1 MAQPQSNKKE
11 RPSLFLKLTPVKENR
26 AGAEFPSIGR
36 FKYFS
41 SVHKAYSSQLMLI
54 NLFAF
59 IFFLPLIGFVTY
71 VNYIGVE
78 QFAYLLAG
86 ISDIPYFMGGIGV
99 GLGSGTD
106 AVVGEIHILYARL
119 IEYVVIGAGLTF
131 TGIGLSG
138 LFHVANVM
146 LWREPF
152 SKYKLNKKTGVYEP
166 KVFMEYLIGIKKY
179 WLPTTIVTFILGAL
193 FSGTFA
199 SVFWLAIS
207 VAQGTANAGQYI
219 LAIFA
224 CIVLLIAFM
233 YSFVFLPMISQYDCK
248 MSVKLKNSVIF
259 TIKQVL
265 QLIFIAGIL
274 ALISYLATR
283 GGLWMIIF
291 VIFIAGF
298 MLELLVLMLDNLSQ
312 YNAQVIVKPLYD
324 RMENVKKRTERKKR
338 K

>member
-11 RPSLFLKLTPVKENR
+11 RPSLLMKITPVKENR
-26 AGAEFPSIGR
+26 AGNEFPSIGR

-41 SVHKAYSSQLMLI
+41 SVYKAYSSQLMLI

-59 IFFLPLIGFVTY
+59 IFFLPLIGFVCY
-71 VNYIGVE
+71 VNFIGVE

-86 ISDIPYFMGGIGV
+86 ITDIPYFMGGIGV
-99 GLGSGTD
+99 GLGSGTS
-106 AVVGEIHILYARL
+106 AIVGEVHILYARL
-119 IEYVVIGAGLTF
+119 IEFVLIGAGLTF

-152 SKYKLNKKTGVYEP
+152 SKYKLNKKTGMYEP
-166 KVFMEYLIGIKKY
+166 KVFVEYLIGIKKY
-179 WLPTTIVTFILGAL
+179 WFPTTVVTFVLGAL

-199 SVFWLAIS
+199 SVFWLAGD
-207 VAQGTANAGQYI
+207 VATGTAVAGQYV

-233 YSFVFLPMISQYDCK
+233 FSFVFLPMISQYDCK
-248 MSVKLKNSVIF
+248 MSVKLKNSLIL
-259 TIKQVL
+259 TIKQPL

-274 ALISYLATR
+274 ALISYLASV
-283 GGLWMIIF
+283 GGFWLILF
-291 VIFIAGF
+291 VVFIAIF

-312 YNAQVIVKPLYD
+312 YNAQVIMKPLYD
-324 RMENVKKRTERKKR
+324 RMETAKKRTERKKR